1 MKAWRLLK
9 DNTLL
14 QIFDVDAE
22 TRQIQKTTNLS
33 LKKPMTE
40 TEARMYMEMH
50 FPYTS
55 PMDEKIEKDLCE

>member
-14 QIFDVDAE
+14 QIFDVDSD
-22 TRQIQKTTNLS
+22 TRQVTKTTNLS

-40 TEARMYMEMH
+40 SEAQVYMEMH
-50 FPYTS
+50 FPFTS
-55 PMDEKIEKDLCE
+55 PRDAAFEKDLS